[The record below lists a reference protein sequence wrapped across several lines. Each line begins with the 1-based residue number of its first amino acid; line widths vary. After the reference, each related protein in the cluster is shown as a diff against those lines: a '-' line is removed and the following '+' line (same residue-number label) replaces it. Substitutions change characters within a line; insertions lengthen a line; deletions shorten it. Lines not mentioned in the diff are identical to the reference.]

1 MTEVSPDFN
10 SRLIQVQ
17 DSFAFEVHVVLLSLS
32 FFDYP
37 QGKAA
42 ENILTAISN
51 GSWIWKLLAGC
62 AYST

>member
-1 MTEVSPDFN
+1 MTEVSSDFN

-17 DSFAFEVHVVLLSLS
+17 DSFAFEVHVVLSLS